1 MSRMTQARNKRKR
14 GFSLI
19 EILLAVFVTGAVATI
34 LAATMPIA
42 MKSRVKADYNNKATS
57 LAQKQ
62 LEVTRALGYA
72 NLTPA
77 QMFKYK
83 VIDSATPVAA
93 NTYKCDSV
101 DFTVD
106 DSPASVLPSGEGTL
120 KVEQADIDLRRVTVE
135 ISYMDGGRR
144 RTVRL
149 ATLVANL

>member
-1 MSRMTQARNKRKR
+1 MSLTRISRRNRKR

-77 QMFKYK
+77 QMVKYK
-83 VIDSATPVAA
+83 VIDSATPIAA
-93 NTYKCDSV
+93 NTYQCVNV
-101 DFTVD
+101 DYLVD
-106 DSPASVLPSGEGTL
+106 DSPGSVLPGGQGTM
-120 KVEQADIDLRRVTVE
+120 KVEQADIDLRRITVE
-135 ISYMDGGRR
+135 ISYLDGGTR
-144 RTVRL
+144 RTVRI